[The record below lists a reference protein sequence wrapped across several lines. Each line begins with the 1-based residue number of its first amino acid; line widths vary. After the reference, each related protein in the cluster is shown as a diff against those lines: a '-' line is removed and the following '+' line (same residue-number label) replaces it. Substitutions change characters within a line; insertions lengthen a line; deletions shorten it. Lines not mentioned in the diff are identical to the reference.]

1 MSGSRW
7 MVRGVAVVGVAV
19 LVGCS
24 GGTAAPVVTT
34 VVSTTT
40 PLTTSTTTTTTTSTT
55 STSTTTLDPVVA
67 ATAAVRASWEQYRAN
82 ILLCKAAYPNCD
94 VEALLV
100 PFLTSPDKER
110 TVDSYAKSQADAKA
124 IGAIWVQLELD
135 TTTFEGAEFENSELT
150 EAILTYC
157 GVYGS
162 RKVIPATLTTP
173 EVIIDDEIDVTRT
186 EVLMVL
192 EADGVWRLKD
202 NPSMSVDFDGM
213 ETCPPEN

>member
-7 MVRGVAVVGVAV
+7 MVRAVAVVGVAV
-19 LVGCS
+19 LAGCS

-34 VVSTTT
+34 VASTTT

-55 STSTTTLDPVVA
+55 SMSTTTLDPVVA
-67 ATAAVRASWEQYRAN
+67 ATEAVRASWEQFQAN
-82 ILLCKAAYPNCD
+82 FLLCKAAYPNCD

-100 PFLTSPDKER
+100 SFLTSPYKEQ
-110 TVDSYAKSQADAKA
+110 TVDSYAQFQADARVS
-124 IGAIWVQLELD
+124 GAVFDRLELD
-135 TTTFEGAEFENSELT
+135 STTFEGVEFVNSELT

-157 GVYGS
+157 GVFGS
-162 RKVIPATLTTP
+162 REVIPATPTTP

-202 NPSMSVDFDGM
+202 NPSIPVDFDGM
-213 ETCPPEN
+213 ETCPPAN